1 MSLFRDSL
9 RPPAIFSDEAV
20 ERYLA
25 AIRAELRPDP
35 QFRRRLRG
43 QVLNRYVAVREGI
56 GDTPTAA
63 RSMGRLGRAVLY
75 ATFTLAFSVTGV
87 MAASQDALPG
97 EFLYPLK
104 RQVEDL
110 RVQILPVHLHDDLAT
125 YALGERIQELDEL
138 AERGDWDRVIVLAGA
153 IETEYL
159 ALADAL
165 ESDTGEL
172 DRHIVVL
179 NGLLETLPASARTAV
194 EDVLDG
200 MPGIG
205 QPSDGHPSQG
215 VTGGNGGNAGGG
227 GSNGNAG
234 TNGNAGG
241 GSGNPTADS
250 TPKPTKEPKPTK
262 DAVPAS
268 TPKPVPTPRPQPTPL
283 PAQPT
288 PDPDATPR
296 PTPGPRA
303 PADAASQESE
313 PAP

>member
-110 RVQILPVHLHDDLAT
+110 RVQVLPVHLHDDLAT

-138 AERGDWDRVIVLAGA
+138 AERGDWDRVIGLAGA

-205 QPSDGHPSQG
+205 QPSDGHPSRG
-215 VTGGNGGNAGGG
+215 VSGGNGGNAGAG
-227 GSNGNAG
+227 NGNAG
-234 TNGNAGG
+234 NNADAGG
-241 GSGNPTADS
+241 GSGNASADS

-262 DAVPAS
+262 DAVPAP
-268 TPKPVPTPRPQPTPL
+268 TPKPVPTPQPQPTLL